1 MNANDTR
8 ARRETAIRLAHGLAL
23 AALCSP
29 YVQGALVKIG
39 DFPGA
44 LAEMAHFGL
53 EPPELFAPA
62 VIVFELLM
70 SGLVV
75 TGAYRWLGALAL
87 AAFTL
92 VATFIALRFWA
103 LSPGMERTMMSYAFF
118 EHVALAGAFVL
129 IALDDLRRN
138 SHFRSGTR
146 IRAGDRSTP
155 SPMYLPISS
164 PPTKP
169 EETST

>member
-8 ARRETAIRLAHGLAL
+8 ARCETAIRLAHGLAL

-53 EPPELFAPA
+53 DPPGLFAPA

-75 TGAYRWLGALAL
+75 SGVFRWLGALAL
-87 AAFTL
+87 AGFTL
-92 VATFIALRFWA
+92 AATFIAMRFWA
-103 LSPGMERTMMSYAFF
+103 LPPGMERTMMSYGFF
-118 EHVALAGAFVL
+118 EHIGLAGAFVL
-129 IALDDLRRN
+129 VALEDLRRN
-138 SHFRSGTR
+138 SRLLPLHSP
-146 IRAGDRSTP
+146 IP
-155 SPMYLPISS
+155 SPR
-164 PPTKP
+164 
-169 EETST
+169 